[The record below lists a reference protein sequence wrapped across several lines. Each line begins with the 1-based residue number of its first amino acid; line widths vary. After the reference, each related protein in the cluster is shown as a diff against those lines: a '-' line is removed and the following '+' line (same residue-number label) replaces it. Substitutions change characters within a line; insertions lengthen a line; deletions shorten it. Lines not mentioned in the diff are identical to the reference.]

1 MNKSLVVIACAFF
14 LLSTGGVAVA
24 HKEFHGIVESRP
36 DGKVGTW
43 VVAGRSVEEAP
54 QHTGRQALPAEAKR
68 VDEVVEVDGCQR
80 LQRGVI
86 HSGSI
91 VKVKGC

>member
-1 MNKSLVVIACAFF
+1 MNKSLVVLACAFF

-43 VVAGRSVEEAP
+43 VVAGRSVEVTAKTRLKEHHGPLNIGAC
-54 QHTGRQALPAEAKR
+54 AE
-68 VDEVVEVDGCQR
+68 VEIDKG
-80 LQRGVI
+80 
-86 HSGSI
+86 
-91 VKVKGC
+91 KVKEIESEPLRKCGK